1 MTNLDLLIVAL
12 GAIAVAAVVARMFWP
27 VARPQPSAETNW
39 EQHNELQMPSIEK
52 TPQAGDTAVDA
63 AVAVQDMGLE

>member
-1 MTNLDLLIVAL
+1 MTNLGLLIVVLA
-12 GAIAVAAVVARMFWP
+12 AIAVAALVARLFWP
-27 VARPQPSAETNW
+27 VARSEPRGETNW
-39 EQHNELQMPSIEK
+39 KQPNELQMPSLEK

>member
-1 MTNLDLLIVAL
+1 
-12 GAIAVAAVVARMFWP
+12 
-27 VARPQPSAETNW
+27 
-39 EQHNELQMPSIEK
+39 MPSIEK